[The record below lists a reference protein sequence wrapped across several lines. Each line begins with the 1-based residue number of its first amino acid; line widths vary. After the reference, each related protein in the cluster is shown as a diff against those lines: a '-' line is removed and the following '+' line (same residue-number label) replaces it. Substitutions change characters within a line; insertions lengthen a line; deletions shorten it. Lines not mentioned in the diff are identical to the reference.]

1 MSAPKKPSHNL
12 KSKHGSKSAHTRVI
26 KLPRRDKVIYD
37 LGKLTACLKGACR
50 GAARTYHCYE
60 TNILWE
66 GLDPLG
72 RILAELERIEV
83 QLGPFRRNY
92 RIFQRGAV

>member
-1 MSAPKKPSHNL
+1 MSAPKKLSHNL
-12 KSKHGSKSAHTRVI
+12 ISRHGSKSAHPRII
-26 KLPRRDKVIYD
+26 KLPRRDKVICD

-50 GAARTYHCYE
+50 GAARTHYCHE
-60 TNILWE
+60 TTTLWE

-72 RILAELERIEV
+72 RILTELERMEV
-83 QLGPFRRNY
+83 QLGPFRRKH